1 MTQWLSWRWI
11 FWLAAAVALLGLFL
25 IRTLPYYRPGSD
37 AKGGRDIPGIAT
49 LILGIVSLQLYVT
62 EGPQWGW
69 VDVKSL
75 GLLLTATIF
84 ILLFIGIER
93 GAKHPFLDLRV
104 FRNSVYSGA
113 TVANFL
119 LNASTGIIII
129 VSSLLQLASGVPVDQ
144 VGLMSIGYGVSI
156 LLFIRVGEKLMQRY
170 GARLPM
176 LLSCGTV
183 AVALCLLL
191 PTNTMA
197 DTYMTLVVIAYSLF
211 GAGLGLFATASTD
224 SALATLPESRTGIG
238 SGIFKMASSL
248 GSSFGIAISTAI
260 FQDIAYSAEP
270 ITLLSEVVTFVGRQ
284 DNVTIRQ
291 GAMAAY
297 LYNLIIIV
305 ISFAVIYYSIPKGQ
319 GKTTA
324 AAKE

>member
-1 MTQWLSWRWI
+1 MDFRDLVMERYSVRQCDTTREIPEEDMQLI
-11 FWLAAAVALLGLFL
+11 LDAAVALLGLIL

-176 LLSCGTV
+176 LLSCATV

-191 PTNTMA
+191 PTNAMA

-224 SALATLPESRTGIG
+224 SALTRASDRYTTSGRRCSSDSKRKISYLCHTSKESWQ
-238 SGIFKMASSL
+238 SGRM
-248 GSSFGIAISTAI
+248 
-260 FQDIAYSAEP
+260 
-270 ITLLSEVVTFVGRQ
+270 RR
-284 DNVTIRQ
+284 IRNP
-291 GAMAAY
+291 
-297 LYNLIIIV
+297 L
-305 ISFAVIYYSIPKGQ
+305 
-319 GKTTA
+319 
-324 AAKE
+324 